1 MTPASACC
9 SAKSLEAE
17 VGLTADLVH
26 RKGRQVMGDGLGR
39 VVVAIVLAEA
49 IVAEVAADTVGI
61 AELVVFD

>member
-1 MTPASACC
+1 MAAASACC
-9 SAKSLEAE
+9 LAKSLEAE
-17 VGLTADLVH
+17 VGSTADLVH
-26 RKGRQVMGDGLGR
+26 RKGRQEMGDGLGK